1 MLRSGRLWPDHY
13 FRPPMSFLHP
23 AFLWALS
30 ALAIP
35 VLIHLFQLRRFKRI
49 DFPNVRFL
57 AEVSQQ
63 TRARRKVQHWLVL
76 LARCF
81 AIVSLVLAFAQ
92 PYLAGSTGKVKAGPR
107 GVSIYIDDSYSMDG
121 QNAGGRLLDQARKG
135 AQDAV
140 MAYGATDQFQLLT
153 GRFEGRQQVLI
164 NRDQALEAAA
174 QVDVSPHTRAI
185 SKVLARQREA
195 LAVSEA
201 LTKRAFLF
209 TDLQRSITDVEA
221 WTNDSLVPTI
231 IVPLPIDRR
240 DNLSI
245 DSVWFAG
252 PVRRKG
258 QEEVLHVSITN
269 HGAQDL
275 VNVPL
280 RLNIDGA
287 QRALATFS
295 VNGGAQVDTTLRFI
309 NDEAGDHWGE
319 VSVSDQP
326 VIFDDRAYIAY
337 RTVDRLRVMLLSSSD
352 ETGDRAVAAVF
363 SGDSTH
369 TFTQRGFREVDLS
382 VLEQQDLVVLNALP
396 EVPSGLAQAIGAFV
410 QGGGSVAVF
419 PQSGADPS
427 SYTSFFALFGAAA
440 PTRMDT
446 DQVRVE
452 RIDLEQPFYRDIF
465 QSMPR
470 NVDLPVVR
478 ERWNIRPAAGSD
490 ALLRM
495 QDGTIYLARSD
506 RGRGSAYFC
515 AAPLAEKAGNLTR
528 HALFAT
534 SLLRMAELARPMGRL
549 YHTIGSE
556 ALLEVEGIEL
566 SGEQP
571 PHLLGPDGIDLVP
584 EVRRLP
590 GSIGLALHDEDLPPG
605 PYALSMNGD
614 TLLLVAMNL
623 SRRESDLVALSVDE
637 LKAALI
643 ERGLT
648 TFTVLDGNAG
658 DLSLRLAEL
667 DQGRKLWMWF
677 IVLALLFLA
686 AETILIRTVR

>member
-1 MLRSGRLWPDHY
+1 
-13 FRPPMSFLHP
+13 MSFLHP
-23 AFLWALS
+23 AFLWALT
-30 ALAIP
+30 ALAVP

-57 AEVSQQ
+57 AEVSLQ

-76 LARCF
+76 LARCL
-81 AIVSLVLAFAQ
+81 AIASLVLAFAQ
-92 PYLAGSTGKVKAGPR
+92 PYLPGSAGKVKAGPR
-107 GVSIYIDDSYSMDG
+107 AVSLYVDDSYSMDG

-140 MAYGATDQFQLLT
+140 MAYGATDRFQVLT

-164 NRDQALEAAA
+164 GRDQALEAAA
-174 QVDVSPHTRAI
+174 QVDVSAYTRPL
-185 SKVLARQREA
+185 SKVLTRQREA

-209 TDLQRSITDVEA
+209 TDLQRGIADVEA
-221 WTNDSLVPTI
+221 WTNDSLIPTV

-245 DSVWFAG
+245 DSVWFAS
-252 PVRRKG
+252 PVRRIG

-280 RLNIDGA
+280 RLGIDGQ

-295 VNGGAQVDTTLRFI
+295 ANGGAIVDTTLRFI
-309 NDEAGDHWGE
+309 SDETGDHWGE
-319 VSVSDQP
+319 VSISDQP
-326 VIFDDRAYIAY
+326 VVFDDRAYIAY
-337 RTVDRLRVMLLSSSD
+337 RVIERLRVLLLSG
-352 ETGDRAVAAVF
+352 GDAAGDHALAAVF

-369 TFTQRGFREVDLS
+369 TFTQRGFREVDLAA
-382 VLEQQDLVVLNALP
+382 LEQQDLVVLNALP
-396 EVPSGLAQAIGAFV
+396 EVPSGLAQAIDAFV

-419 PQSGADPS
+419 PPSGGDPS
-427 SYTSFFALFGAAA
+427 LYTSFYALFGASA
-440 PTRMDT
+440 PARMDT
-446 DQVRVE
+446 NQVRVE

-495 QDGTIYLARSD
+495 QDGTIYLSRSD
-506 RGRGSAYFC
+506 HGRGSAYFC
-515 AAPLAEKAGNLTR
+515 ATPLAETAGNLTR

-534 SLLRMAELARPMGRL
+534 SLLRMAELARPMGTL
-549 YHTIGSE
+549 YHSIGSE
-556 ALLEVEGIEL
+556 ALLQVEGVEFNGEL
-566 SGEQP
+566 P
-571 PHLLGPDGIDLVP
+571 PHLLGPNGIDLVP
-584 EVRRLP
+584 EVRRQP
-590 GSIGLALHDEDLPPG
+590 GSIGLVLHDEDLPPG
-605 PYALSMNGD
+605 PYALTLNGD
-614 TLLLVAMNL
+614 TLQLLAMNL
-623 SRRESDLVALSVDE
+623 SRRESDLAAMPVEELEKAL
-637 LKAALI
+637 A
-643 ERGLT
+643 ERGLH
-648 TFTVLDGNAG
+648 TFSVLDESAG

-667 DQGRKLWMWF
+667 DQGRKLWKWF